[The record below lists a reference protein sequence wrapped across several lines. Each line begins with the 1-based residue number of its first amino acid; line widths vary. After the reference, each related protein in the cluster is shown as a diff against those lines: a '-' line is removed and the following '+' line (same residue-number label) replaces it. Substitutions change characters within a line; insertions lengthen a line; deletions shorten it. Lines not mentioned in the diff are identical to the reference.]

1 MVPFG
6 KHYIYHD
13 GKVYKEVRQA
23 DPKNQRWRLLTKEG
37 KRKWIT
43 KTQLDSLAK
52 HRHL

>member
-1 MVPFG
+1 MIPFG
-6 KHYIYHD
+6 KCYIYHD
-13 GKVYKEVRQA
+13 GKVYREVKQN
-23 DPKNQRWRLLTKEG
+23 DPQRKRWYLLTKEG